1 MDMKSFA
8 QSLTKKDLKR
18 VNVYTLEKMMQAIRE
33 ENNNQ
38 GGRAIISR
46 QTMVF
51 DMDGLALKQLTNKA
65 GRLYFNFFSH
75 LTSCFV

>member
-1 MDMKSFA
+1 
-8 QSLTKKDLKR
+8 
-18 VNVYTLEKMMQAIRE
+18 MQAIRE

-38 GGRAIISR
+38 GGRATISR

-65 GRLYFNFFSH
+65 GRLLDCISIFFTFNIMFCLKFYVTILIIKV
-75 LTSCFV
+75 LTYYWIF